1 MCILFIVKLFLLQM
15 ADTAIDCATEAILF
29 GVPKDENDITQ
40 ESVQRLT
47 QYVKEM

>member
-47 QYVKEM
+47 QYIKEM